1 MNDDERYGSF
11 VFERG
16 GAWFV
21 SFDGHL
27 CAPTFNSR
35 GAALGYL
42 AMLKRG
48 QRKPEYIS
56 RYISQSKEQAS

>member
-16 GAWFV
+16 GDWFV
-21 SFDGHL
+21 SFAGDL

-35 GAALGYL
+35 SAAQSYL

-48 QRKPEYIS
+48 QRLPELV
-56 RYISQSKEQAS
+56 KEPRA